1 MLSGLVEENQRRYAA
16 GVKPF
21 MDIGQPAPI
30 AGEKDYEVS
39 HSSGSPRNEIV
50 ESMDCKSIIKPP
62 NIREIGRK
70 ELLEHDDQEEG
81 PENQQDQLATGSRW
95 VPNKVA
101 RFGSTTTDTTTSR
114 DEEQASET
122 MSMIR
127 KARVSV
133 RARSDASMVISSIIY
148 II

>member
-16 GVKPF
+16 GVKPL

-50 ESMDCKSIIKPP
+50 ESMDCKSIKPP

-70 ELLEHDDQEEG
+70 ELLEHDDQEEV
-81 PENQQDQLATGSRW
+81 PEHQQDQFATGSRW

-101 RFGSTTTDTTTSR
+101 KFGSTTTNMTTSR

-133 RARSDASMVISSIIY
+133 RARSDASMVISSIIS